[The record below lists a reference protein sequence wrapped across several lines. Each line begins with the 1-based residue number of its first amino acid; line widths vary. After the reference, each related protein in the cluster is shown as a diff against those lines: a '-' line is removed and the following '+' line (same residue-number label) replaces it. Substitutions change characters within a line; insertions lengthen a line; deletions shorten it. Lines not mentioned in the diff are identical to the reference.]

1 MDSPALFALRLS
13 LQVALIATILV
24 VPAGI
29 FFAWVLA
36 RRRFRGRDL
45 LDVALT
51 LPLVLPPTVTGYYL
65 VVLFG
70 RNGAIGSRVYALTG
84 WSIMFTWE
92 AAVLASFVVALP
104 LMVKTCRAAFES
116 VAPQLVDASRTLGH
130 AEAATF
136 MEVVLPLS
144 RKGVIAGASLAFA
157 RALGEFGAT
166 LMLAGNIPGRTSTA
180 PLAIYTYA
188 SSGDWPRA
196 DGLVLLFT
204 LVAAGFLYVA
214 SKLNARIF

>member
-1 MDSPALFALRLS
+1 MDSSALFAIRLS

-36 RRRFRGRDL
+36 RGRFHGRDI

-51 LPLVLPPTVTGYYL
+51 MPLVLPPTVTGYYL

-70 RNGAIGSRVYALTG
+70 RNGAIGSRIYAWTG

-104 LMVKTCRAAFES
+104 LIVKTCRAAFES
-116 VAPQLVDASRTLGH
+116 VAPQLIDVSRTLGH
-130 AEAATF
+130 GEAATF
-136 MEVVLPLS
+136 LKVVLPLS
-144 RKGVIAGASLAFA
+144 RKGVIAGTSLAFA

-180 PLAIYTYA
+180 PLAIYNYA

-196 DGLVLLFT
+196 DGLVLVFT
-204 LVAAGFLYVA
+204 VIGAAFLYVA
-214 SKLNARIF
+214 SKLNAHIV